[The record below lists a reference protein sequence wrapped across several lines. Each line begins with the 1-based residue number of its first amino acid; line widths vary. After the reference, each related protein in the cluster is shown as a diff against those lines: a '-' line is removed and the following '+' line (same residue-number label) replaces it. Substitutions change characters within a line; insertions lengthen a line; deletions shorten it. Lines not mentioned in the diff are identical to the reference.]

1 MNGLCGR
8 GPHINW
14 KVGNEYDTK
23 EQCDGSEWKEEVK
36 DFTFT
41 PIAMRE

>member
-23 EQCDGSEWKEEVK
+23 EQFDESEWKEEVK

-41 PIAMRE
+41 SIAMRE